1 MADISNGKYTAKIT
15 AILDAVYR
23 SRNKNRLED
32 GYFIQFQINS
42 MGSKT
47 LFSEL
52 VSDSPH
58 HKGKLYRLVSPLMQQ
73 LKQPIGG
80 FKSARDR
87 LLNQLVD
94 VEVKSGKDG
103 KQFQFLRLRSA

>member
-32 GYFIQFQINS
+32 GYFIQFEIS
-42 MGSKT
+42 SFGSKT

-52 VSDSPH
+52 VSESPH
-58 HKGKLYRLVSPLMQQ
+58 HKGKLYRLIHPVMRQLGLPVSGFNSAINKL
-73 LKQPIGG
+73 IG
-80 FKSARDR
+80 KA
-87 LLNQLVD
+87 VD
-94 VEVKSGKDG
+94 VQVQDGKDG